1 MTRNSDQYAL
11 MESTYEMCDWKVFE
25 QEPVMSCRKASF
37 STERSKRI
45 CCWEGPVQRSR
56 NCILRSKLQTS
67 RDYSSD
73 CRMAGTRRS
82 DREEMCYRAAN
93 GNVLPSLARSCSAH
107 RCFCSMNRRRP

>member
-37 STERSKRI
+37 STGRSKII

-67 RDYSSD
+67 RNYSSD
-73 CRMAGTRRS
+73 CRMPGPHPPA
-82 DREEMCYRAAN
+82 REAMCYREAN
-93 GNVLPSLARSCSAH
+93 GNALTWLARTSSAH
-107 RCFCSMNRRRP
+107 RFFYLT